1 MKAGV
6 AARQTSLLKRG
17 GSGGSEEVTL
27 LDLRDVLNSLVKE
40 PVLREGRWDKVMRQS
55 RGELHGGLHGG
66 FADDDSLAFLLNA
79 QQRSQAFFVL

>member
-40 PVLREGRWDKVMRQS
+40 PVLREGRWDKVMEKS
-55 RGELHGGLHGG
+55 RGELHGG
-66 FADDDSLAFLLNA
+66 FADDDSLAFLFDA